1 MYSEL
6 DEDNKELIN
15 VKDQL
20 AQRDG
25 ELTNCNQDRID
36 RAFGNELV
44 EILFDDN
51 PTALMVAANKGR

>member
-6 DEDNKELIN
+6 DEVNKELIN

-44 EILFDDN
+44 EI
-51 PTALMVAANKGR
+51 